1 MSVSKLSDWKIPLT
15 PRATKNWRGEYGIE
29 ALYLN
34 DVAAGALLKIPSDW
48 NADNAV
54 ERVAS
59 GLRHLLQE
67 LWHLDLVRPVLAVYT
82 VADDASAETKNRLR
96 RLTWDDEWHRGDFA
110 LRPAA
115 NMEQAAELLF
125 TLMGDTMRELDEH
138 ARADRVGVP
147 QARDAFAGRREELRS
162 SQQPADQAEVR
173 LIHRVLA
180 ELDRAEKTR
189 EEPRLVAAL
198 GDWINAEGGEQ

>member
-1 MSVSKLSDWKIPLT
+1 MTASDLNEWNVPLG
-15 PRATKNWRGEYGIE
+15 AIDNWRGEYGIE

-34 DVAAGALLKIPSDW
+34 DVAAGAILKIPSSW
-48 NADNAV
+48 KADEAV

-82 VADDASAETKNRLR
+82 VADDASGKTKDRLR

-115 NMEQAAELLF
+115 TMEQAAELLF
-125 TLMGDTMRELDEH
+125 TLMGDTMGELDKNV
-138 ARADRVGVP
+138 RADRVGIPEV
-147 QARDAFAGRREELRS
+147 RDAFAAPRQDLSS
-162 SQQPADQAEVR
+162 SQQRADQAELR
-173 LIHRVLA
+173 LIDKLIA
-180 ELDRAEKTR
+180 KLDRVEKAR
-189 EEPRLVAAL
+189 EEPRLTATL
-198 GDWINAEGGEQ
+198 DDWINAEGGES

>member
-1 MSVSKLSDWKIPLT
+1 MTASDLNEWNVPLG
-15 PRATKNWRGEYGIE
+15 AIDNWRGEYGIE

-34 DVAAGALLKIPSDW
+34 DVAAGAILKIPSSW
-48 NADNAV
+48 RADEAV

-82 VADDASAETKNRLR
+82 EADDASAETKNRLR

-110 LRPAA
+110 LRSAPTEENAA
-115 NMEQAAELLF
+115 KLLF
-125 TLMGDTMRELDEH
+125 TLMGDTMGELDKNV
-138 ARADRVGVP
+138 RADRVGIPEV
-147 QARDAFAGRREELRS
+147 REAFAAPRRDLSS

-173 LIHRVLA
+173 LIDRLVA
-180 ELDRAEKTR
+180 ELDRAEKAR